1 MSQQT
6 NVPKLDIPLSSPQ
19 IRQEDI
25 DIVVEILRSG
35 RLSIGAYTEMF
46 EESVASF
53 VGTKYAVAVSSG
65 TAALHLILKSINFSK
80 DSILVVPSFTFVA
93 SANVGMF
100 EGGRIEFVDIEPETL
115 NMDPVHLEYVLE
127 KLSKEN

>member
-1 MSQQT
+1 
-6 NVPKLDIPLSSPQ
+6 
-19 IRQEDI
+19 
-25 DIVVEILRSG
+25 
-35 RLSIGAYTEMF
+35 
-46 EESVASF
+46 
-53 VGTKYAVAVSSG
+53 G

-127 KLSKEN
+127 KLSKENKKMFLMAVDVFGHPLDWDRVLSICDKYNVTIVEDS

>member
-93 SANVGMF
+93 SANV
-100 EGGRIEFVDIEPETL
+100 
-115 NMDPVHLEYVLE
+115 
-127 KLSKEN
+127 